1 MTSISSW
8 PSFLRWIFECSKKSG
23 LSPSK
28 PVLYQFFTIH
38 CHFCVPYF
46 VCCCWFF
53 AVSLPCSLMTECNP
67 DTSADV
73 RIWEE
78 LEWTQPPPDSVAKGK
93 NTINKTKSLKMRK
106 NVTASDVTDGEN
118 FHFVSPLKDIEFYQ
132 QPYCSKNSVVSTRWA
147 LKYFEDWVPTLKCY
161 VPRMYCWWLI
171 RNSSVLGAKN
181 CCVLFWVG
189 GISCQSFYQLLSSN
203 I

>member
-1 MTSISSW
+1 
-8 PSFLRWIFECSKKSG
+8 
-23 LSPSK
+23 
-28 PVLYQFFTIH
+28 
-38 CHFCVPYF
+38 
-46 VCCCWFF
+46 
-53 AVSLPCSLMTECNP
+53 MTECNP

-132 QPYCSKNSVVSTRWA
+132 QPYC
-147 LKYFEDWVPTLKCY
+147 
-161 VPRMYCWWLI
+161 
-171 RNSSVLGAKN
+171 
-181 CCVLFWVG
+181 
-189 GISCQSFYQLLSSN
+189 
-203 I
+203 